1 MRVGTAGLAAALVG
15 VAAAGAASAAVVS
28 RVTSKSPALNSSE
41 SNLTDAQRNAL
52 YQANTGQ
59 FNANLKSW
67 YAHLDTKTLDLH
79 HLRRAG
85 MMATFAPPEASTFQD
100 AVARAAV
107 ALTGSVTEIRS
118 TPGYVGGL
126 PDSFVTVRVDT
137 LIKGSAPSTIVIHQL
152 GGIVP
157 SLDWTGAAIEDADP
171 APILLPGDHAFLL
184 LRSDPFVAGDFVL
197 EFYTGE
203 YPIDGAGMVSVVPGN
218 PFGSQLSGMSM
229 AAVES
234 LAAASAGTG

>member
-15 VAAAGAASAAVVS
+15 VAAVGAASAAVVS
-28 RVTSKSPALNSSE
+28 RVTSKTYALNSNE
-41 SNLTDAQRNAL
+41 STLTDAQRNAL

-59 FNANLKSW
+59 FNANLKTW

-118 TPGYVGGL
+118 TPGGGL

-184 LRSDPFVAGDFVL
+184 LRRDPFVADDFAL

-203 YPIDGAGMVSVVPGN
+203 YPIDGAGIVSVVPGN
-218 PFGSQLSGMSM
+218 PFGSQLSGMSI